1 MMIIGYND
9 VDGDDDDD
17 DDDDNCITIS
27 HRIMC

>member
-1 MMIIGYND
+1 MIIGSND
-9 VDGDDDDD
+9 DGDVDDD